1 MGTKLWDIWAY
12 FRSTEMNTP
21 KRFNENEFRSQHCL
35 TKREGRLINIHLK
48 PIKLPNGQ
56 FLGMK
61 IPVTVRNVIVHL
73 WSIWK
78 VDIETCVC
86 EKKKQLI
93 IYGWFENFGNHWKAL
108 R

>member
-1 MGTKLWDIWAY
+1 
-12 FRSTEMNTP
+12 MNTP

-73 WSIWK
+73 
-78 VDIETCVC
+78 
-86 EKKKQLI
+86 
-93 IYGWFENFGNHWKAL
+93 
-108 R
+108 